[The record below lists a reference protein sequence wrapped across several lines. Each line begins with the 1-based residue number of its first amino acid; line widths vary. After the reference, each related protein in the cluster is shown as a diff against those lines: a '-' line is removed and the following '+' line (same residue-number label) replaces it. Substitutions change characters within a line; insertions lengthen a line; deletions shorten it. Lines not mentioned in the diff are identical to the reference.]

1 MPTKEAMK
9 FWIGAA
15 AQIANMSVI
24 WAQLILDGKK
34 YGPHPFVV
42 PLRNPKTM
50 QLLPGVTVG
59 DCGHKNGVNNIDN
72 GYIILDHVR
81 IPRQYALD
89 GISGVNEKGEF
100 WSTV

>member
-15 AQIANMSVI
+15 AQIANMGVI

-34 YGPHPFVV
+34 HGPHPFLV
-42 PLRNPKTM
+42 PLRDPTTM
-50 QLLPGVTVG
+50 SLLPGIIIG
-59 DCGHKNGVNNIDN
+59 DCGHKNGVNGIDN

-81 IPRQYALD
+81 IPKSYALD
-89 GISGVNEKGEF
+89 GISGINDNG
-100 WSTV
+100 